1 MRTIRVT
8 GKGNLKVKPDTTR
21 LMITLNGVYPEYAE
35 TINRSTAE
43 TEALR
48 ELLVEVGFKS
58 SAMKTLSFDVD
69 TEFENYR
76 DENNDYKRRFIG
88 YKFTHTLKVD
98 FPSDNEL
105 LGKTLFTLSRSNL
118 APEFRISYTIA
129 DPEAVKNE
137 LIGKAV
143 EDAMKKAEVLA
154 KAARLTLGSIQTV
167 DYSWGEINTEVR
179 PMDDML
185 MSPCAGPCEM
195 DIEPDDIDMSDT
207 VTVVWEIT

>member
-167 DYSWGEINTEVR
+167 DYSWGEINMEVR
-179 PMDDML
+179 PMDNML
-185 MSPCAGPCEM
+185 MSPCGDSCEM
-195 DIEPDDIDMSDT
+195 DIEPDDIDISDT
-207 VTVVWEIT
+207 VTVVWEII

>member
-76 DENNDYKRRFIG
+76 DENNDHKRRFIG
-88 YKFTHTLKVD
+88 YKYTHTVKVD

-105 LGKTLFTLSRSNL
+105 LGKALYKLSQSKL
-118 APEFRISYTIA
+118 APEFRISYIVA

-143 EDAMKKAEVLA
+143 EDAMKKAQVLA
-154 KAARLTLGSIQTV
+154 KAAGLSLGSIQTV
-167 DYSWGEINTEVR
+167 DYSWGEINMEVR

-195 DIEPDDIDMSDT
+195 DIEPDDLDMSDT

>member
-137 LIGKAV
+137 MIGKAV

-167 DYSWGEINTEVR
+167 DYSWGEINMEVR

>member
-167 DYSWGEINTEVR
+167 DYSWGEINLEVR

-185 MSPCAGPCEM
+185 MSPCEM
-195 DIEPDDIDMSDT
+195 DIEPDDIDVSDT
-207 VTVVWEIT
+207 VTVV

>member
-21 LMITLNGVYPEYAE
+21 LMIILNGVYPEYAE

-43 TEALR
+43 TEVLR

-118 APEFRISYTIA
+118 APEFRISYIVA
-129 DPEAVKNE
+129 DSEAVKNE

-143 EDAMKKAEVLA
+143 EDAIKKAEVLA
-154 KAARLTLGSIQTV
+154 NAAGLTLGSIQTV
-167 DYSWGEINTEVR
+167 DYSWGEINLEVR
-179 PMDDML
+179 PMDNML

>member
-48 ELLVEVGFKS
+48 ELLVEVGFNS

-69 TEFENYR
+69 TEFESYR
-76 DENNDYKRRFIG
+76 DENNDYKRRFVG

-118 APEFRISYTIA
+118 APEFRISYIVA

-154 KAARLTLGSIQTV
+154 KAAGLTLGSIQTV
-167 DYSWGEINTEVR
+167 DYSWGEINMEVR

-185 MSPCAGPCEM
+185 MSPCAGRCEM
-195 DIEPDDIDMSDT
+195 DIEPDDIDLSDT
-207 VTVVWEIT
+207 VTVVWEIS

>member
-167 DYSWGEINTEVR
+167 DYSWGEINMEVH

-195 DIEPDDIDMSDT
+195 DIEPDDIDVSDT
-207 VTVVWEIT
+207 VTVVWEIC

>member
-21 LMITLNGVYPEYAE
+21 LMITLDGVYPEYAE

-69 TEFENYR
+69 TEFESYR
-76 DENNDYKRRFIG
+76 DENNDYKRRFVG

-105 LGKTLFTLSRSNL
+105 LGKTLYKLSQSTL
-118 APEFRISYTIA
+118 APEFRISYIVA
-129 DPEAVKNE
+129 DSEAVKNE

-143 EDAMKKAEVLA
+143 EDAIKKAEVLA
-154 KAARLTLGSIQTV
+154 NAAGLTLGSIQTV
-167 DYSWGEINTEVR
+167 DYSWGEINLEVR
-179 PMDDML
+179 PMDNML

>member
-35 TINRSTAE
+35 TINKSTAE

-69 TEFENYR
+69 TEFESYR
-76 DENNDYKRRFIG
+76 DENNDYKRRFVG

-105 LGKTLFTLSRSNL
+105 LGKTLYKLSQSTL
-118 APEFRISYTIA
+118 APEFRISYIVA
-129 DPEAVKNE
+129 DSEAVKNE
-137 LIGKAV
+137 LIGKAM

-154 KAARLTLGSIQTV
+154 KAAGLTLGSIQTV
-167 DYSWGEINTEVR
+167 DYSWGEINMEVR